1 MKTTVYT
8 SDKQTHF
15 FKELKEIAKD
25 IRESHFLAYQMTK
38 RDIQSQNRQSI
49 LGFFWILFPVIINS
63 FIWLFLNGS
72 GVVSV
77 NAPEGIP
84 YPVFVIVGTTLW
96 NIFAEAIQSP
106 IISVNAGRGIMSKI
120 NFPKEALLMAGVY
133 KIIFNT
139 AIKLIP
145 IIVVLI
151 YFQVVPSWS
160 LLLFPFYL
168 AVMVIF
174 ALALGLLITPIG
186 LIYTDISKGINTV
199 IPFLM
204 YVTPVVYAAPRSGI
218 FKYFFEINPIT
229 YLLTD
234 ARYTLVGMPVQYFY
248 FTLIL
253 LVVSLVVLLIGL
265 VIFRKSMP
273 IVIEKIGG

>member
-145 IIVVLI
+145 IIAVLI
-151 YFQVVPSWS
+151 YFQVVPSLS

-186 LIYTDISKGINTV
+186 LIYTDISKGINTI

-234 ARYTLVGMPVQYFY
+234 ARYTLVGMPVHYFY

>member
-145 IIVVLI
+145 IIAVLI

-186 LIYTDISKGINTV
+186 LIYTDISKGINTI

-234 ARYTLVGMPVQYFY
+234 ARYTLVGMPVHYFY

-265 VIFRKSMP
+265 VIFRKAMP

>member
-145 IIVVLI
+145 IIAVLI

-234 ARYTLVGMPVQYFY
+234 ARYTLVGMPVKYFY

>member
-145 IIVVLI
+145 IIAVLI